1 MVKRRDN
8 DHVMWGIR
16 ETNGNE
22 PLETHR
28 NSMDDIRTGVA
39 LQFREKHEGNLLT
52 ARAVSGVQAA

>member
-1 MVKRRDN
+1 V
-8 DHVMWGIR
+8 GIR

-39 LQFREKHEGNLLT
+39 LQFRESMRETCLLLM
-52 ARAVSGVQAA
+52 RCPVYRPEFYPY